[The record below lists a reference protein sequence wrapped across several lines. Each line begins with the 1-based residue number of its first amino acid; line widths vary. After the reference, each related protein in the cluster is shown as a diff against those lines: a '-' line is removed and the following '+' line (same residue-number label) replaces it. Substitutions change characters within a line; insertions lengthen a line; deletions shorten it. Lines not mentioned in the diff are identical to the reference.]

1 MGCSVKRPLPALV
14 QLKSDNK
21 FCKIMAG
28 VRSTGTVKIY
38 IDGEEISR
46 DTGEIQYTD
55 YGISGIPVFQ
65 VSRFA
70 VRGVFEKKKVTAAI
84 DMISDIEYDEIASDI
99 EMRIK
104 REPQKTIEQFFAGI
118 VNKKLVS
125 AAAKSINADIN
136 MPVGEAGKEMCF
148 LIVKQL
154 KNFIFNITG
163 YKGFENA
170 QVCQGGIELS
180 QINPDTME
188 SLNTKGLY
196 FAGEIVDVDGKC
208 GGYNLQWAFSS
219 GHLAGLMSSRSKNI
233 ERR

>member
-1 MGCSVKRPLPALV
+1 MTGCGAS
-14 QLKSDNK
+14 N
-21 FCKIMAG
+21 
-28 VRSTGTVKIY
+28 
-38 IDGEEISR
+38 EI
-46 DTGEIQYTD
+46 
-55 YGISGIPVFQ
+55 V
-65 VSRFA
+65 V
-70 VRGVFEKKKVTAAI
+70 
-84 DMISDIEYDEIASDI
+84 
-99 EMRIK
+99 
-104 REPQKTIEQFFAGI
+104 
-118 VNKKLVS
+118 L
-125 AAAKSINADIN
+125 
-136 MPVGEAGKEMCF
+136 
-148 LIVKQL
+148 LVKQFHQL
-154 KNFIFNITG
+154 LFYLPG

>member
-84 DMISDIEYDEIASDI
+84 DMISDIEYDDIASDI

-125 AAAKSINADIN
+125 AAAKSAAHAPSRPRPRRRRPVQNAARRIRSAKRCR
-136 MPVGEAGKEMCF
+136 PRR
-148 LIVKQL
+148 
-154 KNFIFNITG
+154 
-163 YKGFENA
+163 
-170 QVCQGGIELS
+170 
-180 QINPDTME
+180 
-188 SLNTKGLY
+188 
-196 FAGEIVDVDGKC
+196 
-208 GGYNLQWAFSS
+208 
-219 GHLAGLMSSRSKNI
+219 SRTI
-233 ERR
+233 RTPA